1 MNRTIDLKLAK
12 RSPRGLVVGLSVWMS
27 SMTLGTTSLAQVPE
41 DDSKPLATTVLPTV
55 IPTAVPGTTPVS
67 TLTEL
72 AERNANQDTR
82 SLEDVAN
89 PGAPQTA
96 PLTTPAS
103 NSETTSSINTN
114 ALSQQSASSPF
125 AGGRSAKL
133 PKLPTLAEMT
143 GPNAINANWLK
154 KSEVFSSFSKDS
166 AFGPPLEAV
175 RSADLASGSIS
186 EPTNP
191 SLIAD
196 SEVCPP
202 TSPGIVFTWAAP
214 NFYSRPLYF
223 EQVNFERYESQCHP
237 LAKPVVSYATFLGTI
252 PILPYKMGGERI
264 HERMYSLGHWRPG
277 DPTPRQ
283 IHWGP
288 KSYRGVLYQGA
299 ATTGLIFFVP

>member
-1 MNRTIDLKLAK
+1 MNRTIDQKLAK
-12 RSPRGLVVGLSVWMS
+12 RPHRVLVVGLSVWMS
-27 SMTLGTTSLAQVPE
+27 SVTLGITSLAQVP
-41 DDSKPLATTVLPTV
+41 DDDPKPLATPV
-55 IPTAVPGTTPVS
+55 IPTVDPALTPVS

-82 SLEDVAN
+82 SLDDVAN
-89 PGAPQTA
+89 PGALQAA
-96 PLTTPAS
+96 PLTTPS
-103 NSETTSSINTN
+103 SSSEKTPSVFN
-114 ALSQQSASSPF
+114 ADPLSQRGSSSAF

-175 RSADLASGSIS
+175 RSADLASGSVS

-191 SLIAD
+191 SLISD

-288 KSYRGVLYQGA
+288 KSLRGVVYQGA